1 MWAFYV
7 AAVFQLGWI
16 VLALLGIIGFD
27 PYPFAFL
34 LFLSSLA
41 QLIFMFVIM
50 VGQDVLGK
58 AGDKRAEQ
66 TFIDAEVILHEC
78 LELQRHLTAQDRL
91 IVKICD
97 YIDQNAPREH
107 PIHTELGKRSPG

>member
-1 MWAFYV
+1 VLRTARV
-7 AAVFQLGWI
+7 A
-16 VLALLGIIGFD
+16 LAQLGIIKFD
-27 PYPFAFL
+27 SYPFAFL
-34 LFLSSLA
+34 LFISSLL
-41 QLIFMFVIM
+41 QLVFMFVIM

-58 AGDKRAEQ
+58 AGDNRAQQ

-97 YIDQNAPREH
+97 YIHQNAPREH
-107 PIHTELGKRSPG
+107 PIHTELGKRAIG